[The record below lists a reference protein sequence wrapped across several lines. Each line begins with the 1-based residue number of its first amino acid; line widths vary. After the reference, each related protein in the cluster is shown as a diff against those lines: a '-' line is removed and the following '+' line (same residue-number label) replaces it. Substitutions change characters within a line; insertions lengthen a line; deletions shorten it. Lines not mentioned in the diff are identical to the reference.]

1 MKHRSSKPKH
11 PSSSIPKAARKK
23 SPAAELK
30 QGQQWKMEGRRME
43 IMLVGKHL
51 AHYRLYQ
58 QHKRVPTS
66 LAAISKI
73 QSYLKANGAR
83 LVRSDRLAQECRVV
97 GRGIQFAKA

>member
-1 MKHRSSKPKH
+1 MKHRSSNPKR
-11 PSSSIPKAARKK
+11 PSSPSRKAAKKK

-83 LVRSDRLAQECRVV
+83 LVRSDRLAKECRVV
-97 GRGIQFAKA
+97 GRDIHFAKE

>member
-1 MKHRSSKPKH
+1 MKHRSSKPKR
-11 PSSSIPKAARKK
+11 PSSLIRKAAKKK

-83 LVRSDRLAQECRVV
+83 LVKNDGLAKECRVL
-97 GRGIQFAKA
+97 GRDVHFAKA

>member
-1 MKHRSSKPKH
+1 MKHRSSMPKR
-11 PSSSIPKAARKK
+11 PSSSIRKAARKK
-23 SPAAELK
+23 RPAAELK

-83 LVRSDRLAQECRVV
+83 LVRSDHLAKECRVA

>member
-1 MKHRSSKPKH
+1 MKHRSSKPKR
-11 PSSSIPKAARKK
+11 PSSSILKAAKKK

-51 AHYRLYQ
+51 AHYRLYA

>member
-1 MKHRSSKPKH
+1 MKHRSSKPKR
-11 PSSSIPKAARKK
+11 PSSLIRKAARKK
-23 SPAAELK
+23 RPAAELK

-83 LVRSDRLAQECRVV
+83 LVRSDHLAKECRVA